1 MNLNFN
7 EVGQVIRINV
17 GKDISASVPT
27 LVLQPEVGNTKLIVS
42 GVTIPNVNVEV
53 GSDTFFAD
61 EYVEYTTKA
70 GDLNYVGRWKKKAM
84 LDFSSTNVEQTDF
97 TKFRVLS

>member
-17 GKDISASVPT
+17 GKDISASTPT
-27 LVLQPEVGNTKLIVS
+27 LVLQPEVGNAKLITS
-42 GVTIPNVNVEV
+42 GVTIPTVEIEVNGVI
-53 GSDTFFAD
+53 FYPD
-61 EYVEYTTKA
+61 EYIEYFTKD
-70 GDLNYVGRWKKKAM
+70 GDLDYVGRWKKRVK
-84 LDFSSTNVEQTDF
+84 LDFSSTNIEKTNF